1 MDLRPS
7 DPICAP
13 ATPLLPAAVAVV
25 RVSGPD
31 LADRLRPLVALPE
44 SRRAALR
51 TLAWEGFRERALVL
65 FFPAPASYTGEDVV
79 ELQVHGNPLL
89 VQRLL
94 EHLGTLG
101 IRLADPGEFTRRA
114 LLNGKQGLLEVE
126 ALRDL
131 VAAETDTQIRLAQAR
146 AGAQVPWI
154 GQARAAL
161 APWMARAEAA
171 VDYGEEEGIFLDF
184 KEMGLDLSALR
195 DLFHVE
201 QNRARAARHLRDGL
215 RLALAGRPNA
225 GKSTLFN
232 ALAGEDRAIV
242 TEVPGT
248 TRDVLEAR
256 CEWRGLPLRLYD
268 TAGLRVTE
276 DSVERLGVARVRPVL
291 EAADLV
297 LHLIPV
303 GDGEPDPDLARAL
316 EPFAGKVVP
325 VRTMGDL
332 PAARAVPPGSVV
344 VSAETGEL
352 EALEA
357 TLKDRLLGG
366 LAPDAC
372 LGALATGR
380 QGELLEDLARQ
391 LDLLLGLEPGCPPE
405 LPASLLQGAWGLLAR
420 LTGEDRAESAL
431 DQVFSGFCLG
441 K

>member
-1 MDLRPS
+1 MARPF

-13 ATPLLPAAVAVV
+13 ATPLLPSAVAVV

-31 LADRLRPLVALPE
+31 LAARLSPLLALPPP
-44 SRRAALR
+44 RRAALR
-51 TLAWEGFRERALVL
+51 TLAWAGFRERALVL
-65 FFPAPASYTGEDVV
+65 SFPAPASYTGEDVV

-94 EHLGTLG
+94 ERLGDLG
-101 IRLADPGEFTRRA
+101 IRLAEPGEFTRRA
-114 LLNGKQGLLEVE
+114 LLNGRQGLLEVE

-131 VAAETDTQIRLAQAR
+131 VGAETDTQLRQAQAR
-146 AGAQVPWI
+146 AGALPPWI
-154 GQARAAL
+154 PAAKAAL

-171 VDYGEEEGIFLDF
+171 VDYGEEEGISLDF
-184 KEMGLDLSALR
+184 MEMKHALAR
-195 DLFHVE
+195 LLEGFHVE
-201 QNRARAARHLRDGL
+201 HRRARAASRLREGL

-242 TEVPGT
+242 TDIPGT
-248 TRDVLEAR
+248 TRDVLEVR

-268 TAGLRVTE
+268 TAGLRDTE
-276 DSVERLGVARVRPVL
+276 DPVERLGVARVRPVL
-291 EAADLV
+291 EDADLI
-297 LHLIPV
+297 LHLVPP
-303 GDGEPDPDLARAL
+303 GAAGADPALDRAL
-316 EPFAGKVVP
+316 APFLGKVVV

-332 PAARAVPPGSVV
+332 PGATPAGAAA
-344 VSAETGEL
+344 VSALTGDLDAL
-352 EALEA
+352 EAL
-357 TLKDRLLGG
+357 LKDRILGG

-380 QGELLEDLARQ
+380 QVALLEDLARQ
-391 LDLLLGLEPGCPPE
+391 VDLLLELEPGCPPE

>member
-1 MDLRPS
+1 MVHDP

-13 ATPLLPAAVAVV
+13 ATPLLPSAVAVV
-25 RVSGPD
+25 RVSGPG
-31 LADRLRPLVALPE
+31 LADRLAPLVALPPP
-44 SRRAALR
+44 RRAAVR
-51 TLAWEGFRERALVL
+51 TLAWDGFREQALVL
-65 FFPAPASYTGEDVV
+65 FFPAPASYTGEDVA

-94 EHLGTLG
+94 AQLGTLG
-101 IRLADPGEFTRRA
+101 IRLAEPGEFTRRA
-114 LLNGKQGLLEVE
+114 LLNGRQGLLEVE

-131 VAAETDTQIRLAQAR
+131 VGAETDTQIRLAQAR
-146 AGAQVPWI
+146 AGALPPWI
-154 GQARAAL
+154 LEARATL

-171 VDYGEEEGIFLDF
+171 VDYGEEEDISFDF
-184 KEMGLDLSALR
+184 KNMKR
-195 DLFHVE
+195 DLAPLRTRFHVE
-201 QNRARAARHLRDGL
+201 HRRARAASHLRDGL

-242 TEVPGT
+242 TEIPGT
-248 TRDVLEAR
+248 TRDVLEVR
-256 CEWRGLPLRLYD
+256 CEWRGLPLRLFD
-268 TAGLRVTE
+268 TAGLRDTE
-276 DSVERLGVARVRPVL
+276 DPVERLGVARVRPVL

-297 LHLIPV
+297 LHLVPP
-303 GDGEPDPDLARAL
+303 GEGTADPALDEALA
-316 EPFAGKVVP
+316 PFAGKVAV

-332 PAARAVPPGSVV
+332 PGATPAGAVV
-344 VSAETGEL
+344 VSALAGDL
-352 EALEA
+352 DALESL
-357 TLKDRLLGG
+357 LKERVLGG

-380 QGELLEDLARQ
+380 QVALLEELARQ
-391 LDLLLGLEPGCPPE
+391 VELLLELAPGGPPE

>member
-1 MDLRPS
+1 MVLRPS

-13 ATPLLPAAVAVV
+13 ATPLLPSAVAVV
-25 RVSGPD
+25 RVSGRD
-31 LADRLRPLVALPE
+31 LAGTLRPLLVLPAP
-44 SRRAALR
+44 RRAALR
-51 TLAWEGFRERALVL
+51 TLAWGGFRERALVL
-65 FFPAPASYTGEDVV
+65 SFPAPSSYTGEDVV

-101 IRLADPGEFTRRA
+101 IRLAEPGEFTRRA
-114 LLNGKQGLLEVE
+114 LLNGKQDLLEVE

-131 VAAETDTQIRLAQAR
+131 VAAETDTQIRQAQAR
-146 AGAQVPWI
+146 AGAQPAWI
-154 GQARAAL
+154 GEARGVL

-171 VDYGEEEGIFLDF
+171 VDYGDEEGITIDINELKTGLAPL
-184 KEMGLDLSALR
+184 KER
-195 DLFHVE
+195 FHVE
-201 QNRARAARHLRDGL
+201 QRRSRAACHLRDGL

-232 ALAGEDRAIV
+232 TLAGEDRAIV
-242 TEVPGT
+242 TETPGT
-248 TRDVLEAR
+248 TRDVLEVR
-256 CEWRGLPLRLYD
+256 CQWRGLPLRLYD
-268 TAGLRVTE
+268 TAGLRETE
-276 DSVERLGVARVRPVL
+276 DPVERLGVARVRPVL

-297 LHLIPV
+297 LHLVPA
-303 GDGEPDPDLARAL
+303 GDEGPDPALVRAL
-316 EPFAGKVVP
+316 EPFAGKVVE
-325 VRTMGDL
+325 VRTMGD
-332 PAARAVPPGSVV
+332 RPGVSPTAGVV
-344 VSAETGEL
+344 VSALMGDLDALE
-352 EALEA
+352 EALKE
-357 TLKDRLLGG
+357 RLLGG

-380 QGELLEDLARQ
+380 QVELLEDLARQ
-391 LDLLLGLEPGCPPE
+391 VELLLGLESGCPPE

>member
-1 MDLRPS
+1 MVHDP

-13 ATPLLPAAVAVV
+13 ATPLLPSAVAVV
-25 RVSGPD
+25 RVSGPG
-31 LADRLRPLVALPE
+31 LADRLAPLVALPPP
-44 SRRAALR
+44 RRAAVR
-51 TLAWEGFRERALVL
+51 TLAWDGFREQALVL
-65 FFPAPASYTGEDVV
+65 FFPAPASYTGEDVA

-94 EHLGTLG
+94 AQLGTLG
-101 IRLADPGEFTRRA
+101 IRLAEPGEFTRRA
-114 LLNGKQGLLEVE
+114 LLNGRQGLLEVE

-131 VAAETDTQIRLAQAR
+131 VGAETDTQIRLAQAR
-146 AGAQVPWI
+146 AGALPPWI
-154 GQARAAL
+154 LEARATL

-171 VDYGEEEGIFLDF
+171 VDYGEEEDISFDF
-184 KEMGLDLSALR
+184 KNMKR
-195 DLFHVE
+195 DLAPLRTGFHVE
-201 QNRARAARHLRDGL
+201 HRRARAASHLRDGL

-242 TEVPGT
+242 TEIPGT
-248 TRDVLEAR
+248 TRDVLEVR
-256 CEWRGLPLRLYD
+256 CEWRGLPLRLFD
-268 TAGLRVTE
+268 TAGLRDTE
-276 DSVERLGVARVRPVL
+276 DPVERLGVARVRPVL

-297 LHLIPV
+297 LHLVPP
-303 GDGEPDPDLARAL
+303 GEGTADPALDEALA
-316 EPFAGKVVP
+316 PFAGKVAV

-332 PAARAVPPGSVV
+332 PGATPAGAVV
-344 VSAETGEL
+344 VSALAGDL
-352 EALEA
+352 DALESL
-357 TLKDRLLGG
+357 LKERVLGG

-380 QGELLEDLARQ
+380 QVALLEELARQ
-391 LDLLLGLEPGCPPE
+391 VELLLELAPGGPPE